1 MERADPRPSDTRE
14 IFTFRNALFAG
25 QPVEERLRIL
35 ERAVETMSLGL
46 TIADSSGRIIYAN
59 PADARLHGFEPEEL
73 LGLPATVYSSGS
85 TDPNAG
91 PPPEAGKPWVRER
104 LNKTKDGK
112 LFPVRLVSDFVRD
125 SAGKAVA
132 TVTICEDVSDR
143 LQAQAAIELRDR
155 VLAAVGF
162 AASRLLSN
170 EPWEK
175 SVDQVLLRL
184 QQATS
189 VTATSLVFFFEDEA
203 HPPRL
208 WRSEVPGTG
217 ELTAAFRAAID
228 EFGPR
233 FSAGQV
239 VQISVARHLPAAAPA
254 FTALGIKGVTLVPIR
269 IEDRCWGLLSLE
281 ERQTGR
287 RWSRGEIE
295 AFRTLATTL
304 GGAIERQQAEEAL
317 AATQADYRDIVEGA
331 SDLIFSFDASGRF
344 LFVNR
349 AWLALLGHSP
359 AEVARSSFWDVIHPA
374 ARAEGQEV
382 IARLL
387 AGSGPERLDTI
398 LTPAGG
404 GEIAVEGVVSKRAD
418 PGRPVNVLGIFRDVR
433 ERKLIERMKEEFIST
448 VSHELR
454 TPLTSML
461 GSLGLVRSQRLAD
474 QPDRVADLLTIA
486 QRNGERL
493 LKLINDL
500 LDLQKLAAGE
510 LNLDLSPID
519 VDSLI
524 DEALQGIRGMA
535 DLTRVHLRRLG
546 RTSGVRVISD
556 RDRLGQVLYNLLSN
570 AIKFSPPGEAV
581 SVWTTAANGEVTIS
595 VVDSG
600 PGIPEEF
607 KARLFE
613 KFAQASP
620 GGQSTGTGLGLA
632 ISKRL
637 VEKLGGSI
645 AIHSSEG
652 SGTTVSL
659 SLPLAPLHER
669 EVTA

>member
-1 MERADPRPSDTRE
+1 M
-14 IFTFRNALFAG
+14 FAG

-46 TIADSSGRIIYAN
+46 TIADTNGRILYAN
-59 PADARLHGFEPEEL
+59 PTDARMHGFEPHEL
-73 LGLPATVYSSGS
+73 LGLPATVYSTGI
-85 TDPNAG
+85 TDPHAS
-91 PPPEAGKPWVRER
+91 PVPEEGKPWVRER
-104 LNKTKDGK
+104 LNKAKDGR
-112 LFPVRLVSDFVRD
+112 LFPVRLVSDYVLD
-125 SAGKAVA
+125 STGKPVA

-162 AASRLLSN
+162 AAARFLSN
-170 EPWEK
+170 DPWER

-189 VTATSLVFFFEDEA
+189 VAATSLVFFCEREEE
-203 HPPRL
+203 PPRL
-208 WRSEVPGTG
+208 WRSGTAG
-217 ELTAAFRAAID
+217 VADLGAAFRAAISA
-228 EFGPR
+228 FGSR
-233 FSAGQV
+233 FAGGQV
-239 VQISVARHLPAAAPA
+239 VQIAVARHLPAAAPA
-254 FTALGIKGVTLVPIR
+254 FVALGIEGVTLVPIR
-269 IEDRCWGLLSLE
+269 VDDRCWGLLSLE

-304 GGAIERQQAEEAL
+304 GGAIERQKAEEAL
-317 AATQADYRDIVEGA
+317 AASQANYRDIVEGA
-331 SDLIFSFDASGRF
+331 SDLICSVDAAGRF

-349 AWLALLGHSP
+349 AWLELLGHTA
-359 AEVARSSFWDVIHPA
+359 AEVARSSLWDVIHPA
-374 ARAEGQEV
+374 VRLEGQEA
-382 IARLL
+382 IERLL
-387 AGSGPERLDTI
+387 SGSGPERLDTV
-398 LTPAGG
+398 LVPAGG

-418 PGRPVNVLGIFRDVR
+418 LGRPATVLGIFRDVR

-474 QPDRVADLLTIA
+474 QPDRVADLLAIA

-500 LDLQKLAAGE
+500 LDLQRLAAGE
-510 LNLDLSPID
+510 LNLDLIPID

-535 DLTRVHLRRLG
+535 DLTRVSLRRLG
-546 RTSGVRVISD
+546 RASGARVLSD

-570 AIKFSPPGEAV
+570 AIKFSPPGEVV

-595 VVDSG
+595 VVDNG

-613 KFAQASP
+613 QFAQASP

-637 VEKLGGSI
+637 VEKLGGAI

-659 SLPLAPLHER
+659 SLPLAPLKS
-669 EVTA
+669 